1 VSNENKLIR
10 DSGRALRA
18 QQLLDD
24 ELLVEAFKTLED
36 AYTTGWR
43 NTNVSEAPARE
54 KLFLA
59 VNIVGKVRDHLTA
72 VVNNG
77 KLAAAE
83 LREITAAAERKKRF
97 GIL

>member
-1 VSNENKLIR
+1 MSNENKLIR
-10 DSGRALRA
+10 DADRAIRA
-18 QQLLDD
+18 KQLIDD

-43 NTNVSEAPARE
+43 NTSIGDAAARE

-59 VNIVGKVRDHLTA
+59 VNIIGKVRHHLA
-72 VVNNG
+72 VIMMDGV
-77 KLAAAE
+77 LAQAE
-83 LREITAAAERKKRF
+83 LNEIAQAAERKKRF